1 MSSRHSPLIRFL
13 QTSLLLVGIVLNL
26 AACTLLQPSV
36 APGAVL
42 FQDEFSFPSSGW
54 DRYRDET
61 YEADYVDG
69 AYRMRVFTGQT
80 MVWSLP
86 GVNLQDVRITVEAH
100 AIHGSPNNLF
110 GTICRYQNADN
121 FIFFLVSS
129 DGFAG
134 IGRYIDGERQLLT
147 DESLLPTDAVPDR
160 ESLLTITATCSK
172 QDLQLQIN
180 GLDVASAETEQ
191 VDTGDVGLL
200 AGTYD
205 EGDVTIEFD
214 NLSVIQP

>member
-1 MSSRHSPLIRFL
+1 MHIWHSKLIRFL
-13 QTSLLLVGIVLNL
+13 QACLLFTGFVLIL
-26 AACTLLQPSV
+26 AACTWLQPSV
-36 APGAVL
+36 APGNVL
-42 FQDEFSFPSSGW
+42 FQDDFSLPSSGW

-61 YEADYVDG
+61 YEAEYVDG
-69 AYRMRVFTGQT
+69 AYRMRVFTNQT

-86 GVNLQDVRITVEAH
+86 GVDLQDVRITVEAR
-100 AIHGSPNNLF
+100 AIQGSSNNLF

-147 DESLLPTDAVPDR
+147 DESLLPTNAIPDIQ
-160 ESLLTITATCSK
+160 SLLTITTTCNK
-172 QDLQLQIN
+172 QDLGLQIN
-180 GLDVASAETEQ
+180 GLEVAAAETEQ
-191 VDTGDVGLL
+191 VVAGDVGLL
-200 AGTYD
+200 VGTYD

-214 NLSVIQP
+214 NLSVVQP